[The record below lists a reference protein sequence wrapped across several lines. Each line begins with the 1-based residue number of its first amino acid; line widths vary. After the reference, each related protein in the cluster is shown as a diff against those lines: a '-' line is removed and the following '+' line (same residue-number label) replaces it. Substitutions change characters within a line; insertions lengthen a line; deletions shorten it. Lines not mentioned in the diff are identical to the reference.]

1 MSRQKITKALK
12 IICEKKDHTCAKNVE
27 KTYTVENQKLEKII
41 LVPNMK
47 NKRNQTGS

>member
-27 KTYTVENQKLEKII
+27 SEETYCSLTYTVENQTKKNII
-41 LVPNMK
+41 LVPN
-47 NKRNQTGS
+47 TS